1 MNGPFLTL
9 KFQSSLIINHNK
21 SALLSP
27 LPLLFSASSLFIYT
41 RFSFGRMIDAQVWLF
56 PLRLDWKGLIFNGIV
71 CHLKTFSFAK
81 NGTCVHTSWSKRGL
95 KSSLSVLLFAHS
107 YSDRELHGG
116 LKRLEFV
123 QKIMSTNEQKFT
135 FWHLILYDLILKWCY
150 GKALHEAWTITWLKQ
165 YRSSKQRL
173 RANRIFSV
181 NHAEFKQILTQK
193 SWKIGAKTIIKRL
206 HTTFSVLLKKENK
219 WCSAKKERDI

>member
-1 MNGPFLTL
+1 MTVKSPEPNSKSQSVAWSSLVFVKNIIMNGPFLTL

-56 PLRLDWKGLIFNGIV
+56 SLRLDWKGLIFNGIV

-107 YSDRELHGG
+107 YSDRELHSG
-116 LKRLEFV
+116 LKRLEICTKNNV
-123 QKIMSTNEQKFT
+123 DKCTKIYFLT
-135 FWHLILYDLILKWCY
+135 FDSIWFD
-150 GKALHEAWTITWLKQ
+150 
-165 YRSSKQRL
+165 
-173 RANRIFSV
+173 
-181 NHAEFKQILTQK
+181 FKVML
-193 SWKIGAKTIIKRL
+193 W
-206 HTTFSVLLKKENK
+206 
-219 WCSAKKERDI
+219 

>member
-56 PLRLDWKGLIFNGIV
+56 SLRLDWKGLIFNGIV

-107 YSDRELHGG
+107 QGISIEYVLGIQYSEKVLVLDIQYILRRSIG
-116 LKRLEFV
+116 KS
-123 QKIMSTNEQKFT
+123 INT
-135 FWHLILYDLILKWCY
+135 FRFEIQYPILFSRNFQSFQAK
-150 GKALHEAWTITWLKQ
+150 
-165 YRSSKQRL
+165 SS
-173 RANRIFSV
+173 
-181 NHAEFKQILTQK
+181 
-193 SWKIGAKTIIKRL
+193 
-206 HTTFSVLLKKENK
+206 
-219 WCSAKKERDI
+219 

>member
-1 MNGPFLTL
+1 MTVKSPEPNSKSQSVAWSSLVFVKNIIMNGPFLTL

-56 PLRLDWKGLIFNGIV
+56 SLRLDWKGLIFNGIV

-107 YSDRELHGG
+107 QGISIEYVLGIQYSEKVLVLYIQYILWRSIGKSINIL
-116 LKRLEFV
+116 RLEI
-123 QKIMSTNEQKFT
+123 QYP
-135 FWHLILYDLILKWCY
+135 ILF
-150 GKALHEAWTITWLKQ
+150 
-165 YRSSKQRL
+165 S
-173 RANRIFSV
+173 RIFQSFQ
-181 NHAEFKQILTQK
+181 AK
-193 SWKIGAKTIIKRL
+193 S
-206 HTTFSVLLKKENK
+206 S
-219 WCSAKKERDI
+219 

>member
-56 PLRLDWKGLIFNGIV
+56 SLRLDWKGLIFNGIV

-107 YSDRELHGG
+107 YSDRELHSG
-116 LKRLEFV
+116 LKCLV
-123 QKIMSTNEQKFT
+123 ICTKINVDNVSKSISS
-135 FWHLILYDLILKWCY
+135 LLILKM
-150 GKALHEAWTITWLKQ
+150 KLK
-165 YRSSKQRL
+165 
-173 RANRIFSV
+173 
-181 NHAEFKQILTQK
+181 
-193 SWKIGAKTIIKRL
+193 KRL
-206 HTTFSVLLKKENK
+206 DMRLEPSLDSNSIDQASKGCERAAFFPSTTLNSNRSWHKRVEK
-219 WCSAKKERDI
+219 

>member
-56 PLRLDWKGLIFNGIV
+56 SLRLDWKGLIFNGIV

-107 YSDRELHGG
+107 YSDRELHSG
-116 LKRLEFV
+116 LKCLV
-123 QKIMSTNEQKFT
+123 ICTKINVDNVSKSISS
-135 FWHLILYDLILKWCY
+135 LLILKM
-150 GKALHEAWTITWLKQ
+150 KLK
-165 YRSSKQRL
+165 
-173 RANRIFSV
+173 
-181 NHAEFKQILTQK
+181 
-193 SWKIGAKTIIKRL
+193 KRL
-206 HTTFSVLLKKENK
+206 DMRLKPSLHSNSIDQASKGCERAAFFPSTTLNSNRSWHKRVEK
-219 WCSAKKERDI
+219 

>member
-56 PLRLDWKGLIFNGIV
+56 SLRLDWKGLIFNGIV

-107 YSDRELHGG
+107 YSDRELHSG
-116 LKRLEFV
+116 LKCLV
-123 QKIMSTNEQKFT
+123 ICTKINVDYVSKSISSL
-135 FWHLILYDLILKWCY
+135 LILYDWNWRKGL
-150 GKALHEAWTITWLKQ
+150 TWGL
-165 YRSSKQRL
+165 
-173 RANRIFSV
+173 
-181 NHAEFKQILTQK
+181 NHHLTQTVRIDQASK
-193 SWKIGAKTIIKRL
+193 GCKRAAFFPSTTLNSNRSWHKR
-206 HTTFSVLLKKENK
+206 VEK
-219 WCSAKKERDI
+219 